1 MTTKATPPRSKVP
14 AGRERRTRQAQVT
27 QTDFGDRLALRPP
40 PEDEQ
45 DRAWCWQPERRMVNR
60 LTAEEAQG

>member
-1 MTTKATPPRSKVP
+1 MTTKAALSKTKAP
-14 AGRERRTRQAQVT
+14 ASRERRTRQAQVT

-45 DRAWCWQPERRMVNR
+45 DQAWCWQPERRKVNR